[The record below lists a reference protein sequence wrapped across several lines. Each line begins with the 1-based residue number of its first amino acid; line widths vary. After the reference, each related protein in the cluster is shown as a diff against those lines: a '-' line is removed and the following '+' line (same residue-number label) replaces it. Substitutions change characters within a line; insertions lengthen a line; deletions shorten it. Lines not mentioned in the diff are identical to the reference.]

1 MADAVDCVFCQ
12 IIAGDLEADVVLDE
26 PAFLAFTAKG
36 TAGYA
41 ARALGHR
48 APGLGL
54 TDWVVVTPNPQL
66 MEAPGLNRLA
76 VHAGDLIENVKIV
89 GSLEEAVADC
99 SWVVGTTMRF
109 IDGRKR
115 FTPKELGAEVQVR
128 NDEKWA
134 LVFGD
139 ERHGLRNDD
148 LEQCHA
154 LSFIPSSDEQP
165 SLNLAQAVIVYGY
178 ELAMARRGEVAASA
192 PVLADDAM
200 VRQVKK
206 SLELGLIASGF
217 LRQDEDDRH
226 AVEDLVASLLRGRLT
241 KKEASLWIAAW
252 RVVAKRSNP

>member
-1 MADAVDCVFCQ
+1 MAPPRLV
-12 IIAGDLEADVVLDE
+12 LLRPRNADNLG
-26 PAFLAFTAKG
+26 AI
-36 TAGYA
+36 
-41 ARALGHR
+41 ARAMKNF
-48 APGLGL
+48 GL

-115 FTPKELGAEVQVR
+115 FTPRELGAEVQTR

-165 SLNLAQAVIVYGY
+165 SLNLAQAVLVYGY